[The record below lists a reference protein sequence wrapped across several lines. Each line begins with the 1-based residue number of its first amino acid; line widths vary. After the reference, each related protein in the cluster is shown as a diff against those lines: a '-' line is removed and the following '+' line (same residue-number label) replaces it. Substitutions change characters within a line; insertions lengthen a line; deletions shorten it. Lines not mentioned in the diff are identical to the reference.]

1 MSQISLKSISGITSI
16 TTPVGVDNQFTLH
29 TNNTNPAFK
38 LDSAGNIHITNHLN
52 TTGIITATNISVGSS
67 VTAATFY
74 GSGANLSGI
83 TQTTINNNADNRLI
97 TGSGSAN
104 SLNAQSD
111 LTYDGTQLLLA
122 SGKYVNCSSPY
133 RIASHPVLGYDSFT
147 DISGG
152 SYATRLGS
160 TGSSTLRS
168 TQIYGGGSHL
178 ATFDGVN
185 SRLGLRTTTP
195 AKDLHVYNPSVA
207 TVRIETGDSRGEA
220 WDILST
226 NGAPSNTGT
235 LSFRNEE
242 GNSFL
247 ELAENG
253 GSAKTVFRNGTGTDL
268 LILDKSGNANIAGV
282 CTANTFKGILV
293 PATYHGGRRNMFI
306 NGEFMINQRGTRDPQ
321 ANQNNGANGLGY
333 GGPDHVQFITNL
345 GAFDAKQANENS
357 SPRSQAGATY
367 SYELDCTS
375 ASGPSTSNY
384 TFLKFKWSGVEANR
398 LLYGTS
404 NARPV
409 TISFWVQCNKTGN
422 FTATLRNETA
432 DKLISSVVTINSSNT
447 WEYKTITFVGD
458 TAAQIAVTI
467 NDRWNLELWLDG
479 GSNYTGGTVR
489 TGWTTLNN
497 ADRGAGSTLN
507 ICSSTSNYFRIS
519 LFQVEMGPHATPFE
533 FRTYGEYLH
542 DCEYYFQ
549 KPFSS
554 RGSNQAFAIHI
565 WGHKIADT
573 YALRVQ
579 TMMRPTEMRIN
590 PTDYFHDNNP
600 SGLTAQRYQTQGS
613 DYEYTYN
620 VGMSI
625 GSNKKEFA
633 NGNKYPY
640 GVNGMGSAESGILF
654 AYDFES
660 YAEY

>member
-16 TTPVGVDNQFTLH
+16 TTSTGVDNQLTLH
-29 TNNTNPAFK
+29 TNNTTQAFK
-38 LDSAGNIHITNHLN
+38 LDHAGNLHFNNHVN
-52 TTGIITATNISVGSS
+52 TTGISTASNFKTGTTDLHSLGLTAASADIDDFVSVGSNIHLGTAGV
-67 VTAATFY
+67 VTATTFKGNGDFVDIDVDGTAELDHTNITGIATFMDAVNVADIIRHGGDPDTY
-74 GSGANLSGI
+74 VRFPSNDTI
-83 TQTTINNNADNRLI
+83 TLGTAGGERIHITSDGKIGMKTT
-97 TGSGSAN
+97 
-104 SLNAQSD
+104 
-111 LTYDGTQLLLA
+111 
-122 SGKYVNCSSPY
+122 SP
-133 RIASHPVLGYDSFT
+133 
-147 DISGG
+147 
-152 SYATRLGS
+152 
-160 TGSSTLRS
+160 
-168 TQIYGGGSHL
+168 Q
-178 ATFDGVN
+178 
-185 SRLGLRTTTP
+185 
-195 AKDLHVYNPSVA
+195 KDLHVYNSSVA
-207 TVRIETGDSRGEA
+207 TVRIETGDSRGQA

-226 NGAPSNTGT
+226 NGAASNTGT
-235 LSFRNEE
+235 LSFRDESGSSYME
-242 GNSFL
+242 FG
-247 ELAENG
+247 ANG
-253 GSAKTVFRNGTGTDL
+253 GSPQFRVRNGGASDL
-268 LILDKSGNANIAGV
+268 LHIDNNGNTNIAGI

-293 PATYHGGRRNMFI
+293 PTTYHGGRRNMFI
-306 NGEFMINQRGTRDPQ
+306 NGEFMINQRGTRDPM

-345 GAFDAKQANENS
+345 GAFEAKQANENN

-384 TFLKFKWSGVEANR
+384 TYLAFHWNGIEANR

-422 FTATLRNETA
+422 FTATLRNETSN
-432 DKLISSVVTINSSNT
+432 KLISSVVTISSSNT

-467 NDRWNLELWLDG
+467 NARWSLELWLDG

-489 TGWTTLNN
+489 TGWTTKDN

-519 LFQVEMGPHATPFE
+519 LLQVEMGPYATPFE

-549 KPFSS
+549 KPASS

-579 TMMRPTEMRIN
+579 SMMRPTEMRTN

-613 DYEYTYN
+613 DYEYTYG
-620 VGMSI
+620 VSMSI
-625 GSNKKEFA
+625 GSNRKEFA
-633 NGNKYPY
+633 GGTKYPY
-640 GVNGMGSAESGILF
+640 EVNGITSAQSGILF

-660 YAEY
+660 YAEF